1 VDGAFGF
8 LDWGTWLAA
17 QGCPDLKPA
26 ASLRFDGYEQ
36 MIGAALSGQG
46 VGMGIGRLV
55 SGLIEEGRL
64 VAPFSKSLEGQ
75 RAYYVIRSSVTGGRP
90 HVEAF
95 VDWLVGEAK
104 VVLGQGRLSSPPPA
118 AKSAAARPRA
128 RSGR

>member
-1 VDGAFGF
+1 R
-8 LDWGTWLAA
+8 
-17 QGCPDLKPA
+17 PA

-64 VAPFSKSLEGQ
+64 VAPFSQSLGGQ

-90 HVEAF
+90 HGEAF
-95 VDWLVGEAK
+95 VDWLVGGGK
-104 VVLGQGRLSSPPPA
+104 GGLGQGGRSSPPPA

-128 RSGR
+128 RSVR